1 MAEDLPLTDCY
12 VAPCVTACAIKQDIP
27 EYIRLLGEHR
37 YADALELI
45 YQRNALP
52 AITGHIAITSANTT
66 VPAWITTVR

>member
-1 MAEDLPLTDCY
+1 MAEDLPTDRLLRC
-12 VAPCVTACAIKQDIP
+12 PCVTACAIKQDIP

-45 YQRNALP
+45 YNATLCPPLP
-52 AITGHIAITSANTT
+52 VIFAITSANTT